1 MNIPHTAPNRIPID
15 LALVIALTLACILFV
30 LIPPLNETPVRVVLG
45 LLLVL
50 FLPGYSLVAALF
62 PRRDD
67 LDGIERIALSF
78 GLSIAVVPLIGL
90 ALNYTPFGIRLVP
103 VLLGLSLF
111 TVLLAVVA
119 GVRRVWMP
127 EAERFVVAVDGWG
140 QWLGRGGDNSGGGS
154 GRGSNGCGSGGEGEG
169 SEGRGGGLA

>member
-1 MNIPHTAPNRIPID
+1 MLKHIPID
-15 LALVIALTLACILFV
+15 LALVIAMTLACILFV
-30 LIPPLNETPVRVVLG
+30 LAPRLNETPVRVLLG

-62 PRRDD
+62 PRKDD

-90 ALNYTPFGIRLVP
+90 ALNYTPLGIRLVP

-119 GVRRVWMP
+119 GVRRMWVP
-127 EAERFVVAVDGWG
+127 EAERFVVGGWG
-140 QWLGRGGDNSGGGS
+140 LGCGGD
-154 GRGSNGCGSGGEGEG
+154 
-169 SEGRGGGLA
+169 GRGGGLA

>member
-1 MNIPHTAPNRIPID
+1 MSIAIPHTTPNRIPID

-30 LIPPLNETPVRVVLG
+30 LAPRLNETPVRVLLG

-50 FLPGYSLVAALF
+50 FLPGYSLIAALF

-78 GLSIAVVPLIGL
+78 GLSIAVVPLLGL

-127 EAERFVVAVDGWG
+127 EAERFAV
-140 QWLGRGGDNSGGGS
+140 GGGA
-154 GRGSNGCGSGGEGEG
+154 GLGCG
-169 SEGRGGGLA
+169 GGGGGGMECLTADY

>member
-1 MNIPHTAPNRIPID
+1 MNMPHTTPNRIPID
-15 LALVIALTLACILFV
+15 LALVITLTLACILFV
-30 LIPPLNETPVRVVLG
+30 LAPRLNETPVRVLLG

-50 FLPGYSLVAALF
+50 FLPGYSLIAALF

-78 GLSIAVVPLIGL
+78 GLSIAVVPLLGL
-90 ALNYTPFGIRLVP
+90 GLNYTPYGIRLVP
-103 VLLGLSLF
+103 VLAGLSLF

-127 EAERFVVAVDGWG
+127 EAERFVVEGWG
-140 QWLGRGGDNSGGGS
+140 LWLGRGGDGSDGGRGRGRSGS
-154 GRGSNGCGSGGEGEG
+154 GDEGG
-169 SEGRGGGLA
+169 EGRGGGLA